1 MVAFAFIMKEEV
13 TGFAEDLVVWWE
25 RKKAVKANF
34 KVVAWDSKGWREG
47 SFGIK
52 EGDEDYGLGEF
63 KCILDIR
70 IEISIRQLDI

>member
-34 KVVAWDSKGWREG
+34 KVVA
-47 SFGIK
+47 
-52 EGDEDYGLGEF
+52 
-63 KCILDIR
+63 
-70 IEISIRQLDI
+70 